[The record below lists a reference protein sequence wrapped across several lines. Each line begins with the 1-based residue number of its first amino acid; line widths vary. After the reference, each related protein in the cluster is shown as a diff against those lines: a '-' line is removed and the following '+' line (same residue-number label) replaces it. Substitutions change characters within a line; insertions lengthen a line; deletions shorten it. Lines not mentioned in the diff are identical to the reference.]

1 MSGLHRLADQ
11 ARDALFL
18 HRNAVE
24 AVGQHGLDFSVGG
37 VRVVFADAW
46 GDRLGAVGGASAVV
60 KVMQVQTPGPT
71 LPRVRSVLSCLFYDI
86 KNICAL
92 ELILKGRW
100 DARFFIPRRN
110 SPG

>member
-37 VRVVFADAW
+37 VRVAFDDAW

-60 KVMQVQTPGPT
+60 KLMQAKTPGST
-71 LPRVRSVLSCLFYDI
+71 LLRIWSVLSRL
-86 KNICAL
+86 
-92 ELILKGRW
+92 
-100 DARFFIPRRN
+100 
-110 SPG
+110 